1 MDYQLT
7 FKKIFYS
14 QYLFTGVRITA
25 AAIIP
30 ALILY
35 HYDVLGLMTAIPLGA
50 LVVGSTDSPGPF
62 AYRRNTILASIC
74 INFLVAVIT
83 ISLDHN
89 PVLITIF
96 IIVFGMFFSL
106 IGVYGNRAS
115 SVGLIA
121 LFVFIFNIDSKASFG
136 SPWFNGLLFTAGGM
150 CYFITSLVLYRIRPY
165 RYIQL
170 QLGESLRSIA
180 NYTDAVSGLFKPEQ
194 NKEHLFN
201 KLRQQQ
207 ITIQQEQ
214 DSLREMLLST
224 REMIIDS
231 TVKGR
236 ILMMMFL
243 DSVDLFEQL
252 ISLQQDYDD
261 LNDAL
266 ADTEI
271 MTTIISTLKT
281 FSNELNALGYAI
293 QFNQQASSKADI
305 KQIIDGLFS
314 ITFEERK
321 KRLSKKTLRL
331 FIKLR
336 QINFT
341 LEDIGERIK
350 RLHYFSR
357 YNLISA
363 RLYKNYPGAELKSTQ
378 NEISPELLI
387 SNISLQSSHF
397 RHALRVTIA
406 LLIGYAVSF
415 FFPLGHGYWILL
427 TIATILKPAYSISR
441 TRNQQRLLG
450 TITGVIIGF
459 AFLYFV
465 KNSTLAFLLILCTMI
480 VAYAVLKINY
490 YISSVCIT
498 IYVLISFHFLN
509 QSNFNIVIE
518 DRLIDTAIGCA
529 IAFIISLTVFPL
541 WEYQQT
547 KELIETFVEA
557 NKRYF
562 NTAISFVSSPGG
574 FEARYTPVRK
584 EAFVALANLSDN
596 FQRILSEKRKQAK
609 LAFYHQFVASGYMLT
624 AHVASLT
631 SFLKRMNGIFNA
643 KDIDPLIYNV
653 NEKFKQVEAA
663 LKGESIKIHLS
674 KRNSPI
680 ANKVSMLFQERERE
694 IESGKAEA
702 QTEARVNLRELKSV
716 TDEFEIIDS
725 IVSDQVKIVQKI
737 MQ

>member
-7 FKKIFYS
+7 FRKIFYS

-62 AYRRNTILASIC
+62 AHRRNTILASIC
-74 INFLVAVIT
+74 INFLVVVIT
-83 ISLDHN
+83 ISLNHN
-89 PVLITIF
+89 PILLTIF
-96 IIVFGMFFSL
+96 IVLFGMFFSL
-106 IGVYGNRAS
+106 IGIYGNRAS

-150 CYFITSLVLYRIRPY
+150 CYFIMSLILYRIRPY

-180 NYTDAVSGLFKPEQ
+180 NYTDTISGLFKQ
-194 NKEHLFN
+194 QYDKDYLFN
-201 KLRQQQ
+201 RLRQQQ

-214 DSLREMLLST
+214 DSLREMLLNT

-252 ISLQQDYDD
+252 ISLQQDYND
-261 LNDAL
+261 LNEVFG
-266 ADTEI
+266 DTEL
-271 MTTIISTLKT
+271 MTTLVSTLQT
-281 FSNELNALGYAI
+281 FKDELNALGYAI
-293 QFNQQASSKADI
+293 QFNHQSGSKVDI
-305 KQIIDGLFS
+305 KTIIEDLFN
-314 ITFEERK
+314 ITLKARK
-321 KRLSKKTLRL
+321 KHLTKKTLPA

-350 RLHYFSR
+350 RLHYFSG
-357 YNLISA
+357 YDTITT
-363 RLYKNYPGAELKSTQ
+363 RLYKNYPGAELKTTQ
-378 NEISPELLI
+378 TEISPTLFL
-387 SNISLQSSHF
+387 SSFSLQSSHF
-397 RHALRVTIA
+397 RHALRVTIG
-406 LLIGYAVSF
+406 LLVGYAVSF

-441 TRNQQRLLG
+441 TRNKQRLLG

-459 AFLYFV
+459 TFLYFV
-465 KNSTLAFLLILCTMI
+465 KNSTLAFLLMLCTMI
-480 VAYAVLKINY
+480 VAYSLLKLNY
-490 YISSVCIT
+490 YISCVCIT
-498 IYVLISFHFLN
+498 IYVLISIHFLN
-509 QSNFNIVIE
+509 QSNFTVVIQ

-529 IAFIISLTVFPL
+529 IAFVISLIVFPL
-541 WEYQQT
+541 WEHKQT
-547 KELIETFVEA
+547 KELIDAFVEA
-557 NKRYF
+557 NKKYF
-562 NTAISFVSSPGG
+562 NTAVSYLSSPAN

-584 EAFVALANLSDN
+584 EAFVTLANLSDN
-596 FQRILSEKRKQAK
+596 FQRILSEKRKQAT
-609 LAFYHQFVASGYMLT
+609 LAFYHQFVSSGYMLT
-624 AHVASLT
+624 AHIASLT
-631 SFLKRMNGIFNA
+631 SFMKRADGNFNA
-643 KDIDPLIYNV
+643 KDIEPLIYNV
-653 NEKFKQVEAA
+653 NEKFKQAEAA
-663 LKGESIKIHLS
+663 LKGESLKISLS
-674 KRNSPI
+674 KRNAPI
-680 ANKVSMLFQERERE
+680 ANKVSALFQQRQKE
-694 IESGKAEA
+694 IESGKAEV
-702 QTEARVNLRELKSV
+702 QTETRVNLRELKSI

-725 IVSDQVKIVQKI
+725 IVDDQIKIVQRI

>member
-14 QYLFTGVRITA
+14 QYLFTGIRITA

-62 AYRRNTILASIC
+62 AHRRNTILASIC
-74 INFLVAVIT
+74 INFLVVVIT
-83 ISLDHN
+83 ISLNHN

-96 IIVFGMFFSL
+96 IVLFGMFFSL
-106 IGVYGNRAS
+106 IGVYGTRAG

-136 SPWFNGLLFTAGGM
+136 SPVFNGLLFTAGGA
-150 CYFITSLVLYRIRPY
+150 CYFIMSMVLYRIRPY

-180 NYTDAVSGLFKPEQ
+180 DYTDTISGLFKPEQ
-194 NKEHLFN
+194 NKDYLFN

-214 DSLREMLLST
+214 DSLREMLLNT

-252 ISLQQDYDD
+252 ISLQQEYND
-261 LNDAL
+261 LNEAFG
-266 ADTEI
+266 DTEL
-271 MTTIISTLKT
+271 MTTIVTTLQT
-281 FSNELNALGYAI
+281 FKDEFNTLGYAI
-293 QFNQQASSKADI
+293 QFNQRADSKADI
-305 KQIIDGLFS
+305 KEIIDRLFS
-314 ITFEERK
+314 ITLEERK
-321 KRLSKKTLRL
+321 KRLSKKTLPQ

-336 QINFT
+336 QINFM

-350 RLHYFSR
+350 RLHYFSG
-357 YNLISA
+357 YNVITT
-363 RLYKNYPGAELKSTQ
+363 RLYKNYPGAELKTTQ
-378 NEISPELLI
+378 NEISPALFI
-387 SNISLQSSHF
+387 SSFSFKSSHF

-406 LLIGYAVSF
+406 LLIGYAMSF

-427 TIATILKPAYSISR
+427 TIVTILKPAYSISR
-441 TRNQQRLLG
+441 TRNKQRLLG

-459 AFLYFV
+459 TFLYFV
-465 KNSTLAFLLILCTMI
+465 KNSTLAFLLMLCTMI
-480 VAYAVLKINY
+480 VAYSLLKLNY
-490 YISSVCIT
+490 YISCVCIT

-509 QSNFNIVIE
+509 QSNFNVVIS
-518 DRLIDTAIGCA
+518 DRLIDTAIGCV
-529 IAFIISLTVFPL
+529 IAFVISLTVFPL
-541 WEYQQT
+541 WEYEQT
-547 KELIETFVEA
+547 KELIEAFVEA
-557 NKRYF
+557 NKKYF
-562 NTAISFVSSPGG
+562 NTAVSLLLSPAG
-574 FEARYTPVRK
+574 FESRYTPVRK

-609 LAFYHQFVASGYMLT
+609 LAFYHQFVSSGYMLT
-624 AHVASLT
+624 AHIASLT
-631 SFLKRMNGIFNA
+631 SFLKRADGNFNA

-653 NEKFKQVEAA
+653 NEKFKQVEAV
-663 LKGESIKIHLS
+663 LKGENLKISLS
-674 KRNSPI
+674 KRNAPI
-680 ANKVSMLFQERERE
+680 ANKVSILFRERENE
-694 IESGKAEA
+694 IESGKAEFH
-702 QTEARVNLRELKSV
+702 TEARVNLRELKSI

-725 IVSDQVKIVQKI
+725 LVSDQIKIVQKI